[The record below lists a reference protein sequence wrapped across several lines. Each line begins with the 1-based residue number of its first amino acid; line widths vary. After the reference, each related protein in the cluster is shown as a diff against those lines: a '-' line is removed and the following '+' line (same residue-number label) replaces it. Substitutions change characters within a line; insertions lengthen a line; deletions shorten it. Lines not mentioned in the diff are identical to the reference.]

1 LVKSDLKV
9 LIVSQ
14 VDTLDE
20 LLGVLLVEHFEYRVD
35 VLLVLQV
42 ELFLISR
49 ILGGCLSGC
58 ELLLSGFDLLNL
70 DLLPLLKGLKDHEHE
85 VLFPIRHETI
95 LYQIHSR
102 VDIDLLEDSLNERD
116 AKNLIGAA

>member
-1 LVKSDLKV
+1 
-9 LIVSQ
+9 
-14 VDTLDE
+14 
-20 LLGVLLVEHFEYRVD
+20 VLLVEHFEYRVD

-58 ELLLSGFDLLNL
+58 KLLLSGFDLLNL

-102 VDIDLLEDSLNERD
+102 VDINLLEDSLNERD